1 MNHLGTNKPRYSIT
15 VDDEMFKKIEDFRFE
30 HRFQTRSEATT
41 ELIRL
46 GLEELKKRENP
57 QILGAI
63 LGTVIAPPPKLEIS
77 ILNNS
82 VIIKKCYIL
91 KNICQGYT
99 RIIEIPEQTAT
110 GKAKGKGYTIGGT
123 DTHDVV
129 TDVTIQSVGMPSAEI
144 CFTDTLKAGDEVLLV
159 VSPDN
164 QTYFVIGKV
173 IKIGDE

>member
-1 MNHLGTNKPRYSIT
+1 MNNWAEQFAK
-15 VDDEMFKKIEDFRFE
+15 
-30 HRFQTRSEATT
+30 
-41 ELIRL
+41 
-46 GLEELKKRENP
+46 ELKKRENP

-110 GKAKGKGYTIGGT
+110 GTAKGKGTTNIVNDGGEGAIPHSHTVITDVAIKTIG
-123 DTHDVV
+123 
-129 TDVTIQSVGMPSAEI
+129 IPSAEI
-144 CFTDTLKAGDEVLLV
+144 CFEDTLKAGDEVLLV